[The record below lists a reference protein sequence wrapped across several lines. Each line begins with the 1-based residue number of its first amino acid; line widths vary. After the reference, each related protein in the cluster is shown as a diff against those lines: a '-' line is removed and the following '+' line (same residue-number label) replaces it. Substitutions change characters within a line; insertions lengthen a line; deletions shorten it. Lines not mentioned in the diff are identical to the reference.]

1 MLRLAVAKGEILM
14 KVLTVIV
21 PSYNSED
28 YLSKCI
34 DSLLESGDNIEILII
49 NDGSKDQTGE
59 IAETYMKN
67 YPKKIKVIHQEN
79 AGHGGAVNTGI
90 ANASGK
96 YIKVVDSDD
105 WVNPTALKKIVAQLR
120 YFILKGKKIDMF
132 INNFVYD
139 KVGSKNKMVMDYR
152 DILPVD
158 EVFTWKDVS
167 RFKPGKYILMH
178 SVIYNLEVLKA
189 CELKLPKNTFYVDN
203 LFLFLPIPYVNSMY
217 YMDVCM
223 YHYFIGREDQSVNE
237 NNMINRIDQQLLVN
251 KHMIDHINLKGVK
264 EKPKR
269 KYMLY
274 YLSIVTTVSSV
285 LLYKKGTEEAIKMKH
300 DLWRYIKKLDYKLY
314 LKIRVSLLGS
324 IINIPGKLG
333 RKISLFV
340 YKKVKKRY
348 GFN

>member
-1 MLRLAVAKGEILM
+1 M

-34 DSLLESGDNIEILII
+34 DSLLNSGENIEILII
-49 NDGSKDQTGE
+49 NDGSKDRTGE
-59 IAETYMKN
+59 IAEEYAGN
-67 YPKKIKVIHQEN
+67 YPYRVKVIHQEN

-90 ANASGK
+90 ANASGM

-105 WVNPTALKKIVAQLR
+105 WVNPMALRKIVAQLR
-120 YFILKGKKIDMF
+120 YFVLKDKKIDMF

-139 KVGSKNKMVMDYR
+139 KVGAKNKLVMDYR

-158 EVFTWKDVS
+158 QVFTWDEVS

-189 CELKLPKNTFYVDN
+189 CKLELPKNTFYVDN
-203 LFLFLPIPYVNSMY
+203 LFLFLPIPYVNTMY

-237 NNMINRIDQQLLVN
+237 KNMINRIDQQIRVN
-251 KHMIDHINLKGVK
+251 KQMIDNINLEGVK
-264 EKPKR
+264 EKAKK

-285 LLYKKGTEEAIKMKH
+285 LLYKKGTDEAIQMKRE
-300 DLWRYIKKLDYKLY
+300 LWRYIKALDFKLY

-324 IINIPGKLG
+324 LINIPGKFG

>member
-1 MLRLAVAKGEILM
+1 M

-21 PSYNSED
+21 PCYNSED

-34 DSLLESGDNIEILII
+34 ESLLDSGENIEILII
-49 NDGSKDQTGE
+49 NDGSEDQTGE
-59 IAETYMKN
+59 IAEAYAEN
-67 YPKKIKVIHQEN
+67 HPGSVKVIHQEN

-105 WVNPTALKKIVAQLR
+105 WVNPMALKKIVAQLR

-139 KVGSKNKMVMDYR
+139 KVGAENKLVMDYR
-152 DILPVD
+152 DILPV
-158 EVFTWKDVS
+158 EQVFTWDDVS

-189 CELKLPKNTFYVDN
+189 CKLELPKNTFYVDN
-203 LFLFLPIPYVNSMY
+203 LFLFLPIPYVNTMY

-237 NNMINRIDQQLLVN
+237 NNMINRIDQQIRVN
-251 KHMIDHINLKGVK
+251 KHMIDNINLKGVK

-285 LLYKKGTEEAIKMKH
+285 LLYKKGTDEAIQMKR
-300 DLWRYIKKLDYKLY
+300 DLWQYIKELDYRLY

>member
-1 MLRLAVAKGEILM
+1 M

-34 DSLLESGDNIEILII
+34 DSLLDSGENIEILIV
-49 NDGSKDQTGE
+49 NDGSEDKTGE
-59 IAETYMKN
+59 IAEGYAED
-67 YPKKIKVIHQEN
+67 YPYRVKVIHQEN

-90 ANASGK
+90 ANASGN

-105 WVNPTALKKIVAQLR
+105 WVNPVALKKIVTQLR
-120 YFILKGKKIDMF
+120 YFILKDEKIDMF

-139 KVGSKNKMVMDYR
+139 KVGVKNKLVMEYR

-158 EVFTWKDVS
+158 QVFTWDDVS

-189 CELKLPKNTFYVDN
+189 CKLELPKNTFYVDN
-203 LFLFLPIPYVNSMY
+203 LFLFLPIPYVNTMY

-237 NNMINRIDQQLLVN
+237 NNMINRIDQQIRVN
-251 KHMIDHINLKGVK
+251 KQMIDKINLKEVN

-285 LLYKKGTEEAIKMKH
+285 LLYKKGTDEAIQMKR
-300 DLWRYIKKLDYKLY
+300 DLWQYIKKLDYRLY

>member
-1 MLRLAVAKGEILM
+1 M

-34 DSLLESGDNIEILII
+34 DSLLESGENIEILII
-49 NDGSKDQTGE
+49 NDGSEDKTGE
-59 IAETYMKN
+59 IAERYADNHPVRVKA
-67 YPKKIKVIHQEN
+67 IHQEN

-90 ANASGK
+90 ANASGE

-105 WVNPTALKKIVAQLR
+105 WVNPLALKKIVAQLR

-139 KVGSKNKMVMDYR
+139 KVGAENKLVMDYR

-158 EVFTWKDVS
+158 QVFTWDDVS

-189 CELKLPKNTFYVDN
+189 CKLELPRNTFYVDN
-203 LFLFLPIPYVNSMY
+203 LFLFLPIPYVHTMY

-237 NNMINRIDQQLLVN
+237 NNMINRIDQQIRVN
-251 KHMIDHINLKGVK
+251 KHMIDNINLKGVK

-285 LLYKKGTEEAIKMKH
+285 LLYKKGTDEAIQMKR
-300 DLWRYIKKLDYKLY
+300 DLWRYIKELDYKLY